1 MRCLSKEVKCQW
13 GNNDVGP
20 SLNVMPFKESSP
32 KRVLPKSLVFIKG
45 AAKQKY
51 LLFFLIGGSRELF
64 YVLEK
69 SWAWKCSSIRLA
81 ELGRVKLLPS

>member
-64 YVLEK
+64 HVLEK
-69 SWAWKCSSIRLA
+69 SWAWVRC
-81 ELGRVKLLPS
+81 